1 MMNINFASSRKSA
14 PSDRATSQ
22 RARGSSRRS
31 RGRDR
36 PWAIHP
42 SPRRFLFSRSA
53 LQRLFCDSSQ
63 DARSENQSALYRIAS
78 CALEYSDASR
88 GSFAPKARSR
98 AARIPFARRSCP
110 LAEAT
115 AAKHDTGAFFFFF
128 LPGADNRKAVKTVC
142 ICAAYPRSPTRAASL
157 GFIVGGSR
165 ACPTVVDAASVS
177 SHIVSGSISR
187 MASRGVM
194 FNATVRVD
202 SQRGHEMNINVL

>member
-1 MMNINFASSRKSA
+1 MMNINFLLLSRKSA

-36 PWAIHP
+36 SRAIHP

-53 LQRLFCDSSQ
+53 RQRLFCDSSQ

-98 AARIPFARRSCP
+98 AARISFARRSCP

-115 AAKHDTGAFFFFF
+115 AASGHDTGAFFFFF

-187 MASRGVM
+187 MAQSRCDVR
-194 FNATVRVD
+194 RVD
-202 SQRGHEMNINVL
+202 SRRGHDMNNNVL